1 MHLSS
6 RPLTSRPAGS
16 TPTPPAPAPDRALH
30 PISWPRP
37 PSTRFSMTFP
47 SPSAKTR
54 RTPRRPSTA
63 AAGVRYENRHSAPS
77 ASQHLSLR
85 SPLLRISPPP
95 TVEPDLAAGQPRAR
109 PPPPLSS
116 PPRSQDHLVF
126 AQHNQFGRFLVPKD
140 FMNTTKE
147 SAADAAAVTTKI
159 APKIA
164 ARQMAEDAAPAHA
177 TKEEAPVQ
185 IWPGHISD
193 SCPLPG
199 WALLGRLRP
208 HLTGLLVAPSG
219 QWPPETGACGS
230 GVRFQE
236 ERLWGLRGRV
246 TTHSRPATRPLKL
259 RFSTHRRRGTLRAS
273 ARSSSSASP
282 PPLAPPST
290 RS

>member
-1 MHLSS
+1 M
-6 RPLTSRPAGS
+6 
-16 TPTPPAPAPDRALH
+16 
-30 PISWPRP
+30 
-37 PSTRFSMTFP
+37 
-47 SPSAKTR
+47 
-54 RTPRRPSTA
+54 
-63 AAGVRYENRHSAPS
+63 
-77 ASQHLSLR
+77 
-85 SPLLRISPPP
+85 RISLPP
-95 TVEPDLAAGQPRAR
+95 TFEPHLLVGQPRAR
-109 PPPPLSS
+109 PPQPLSS

-193 SCPLPG
+193 SCPSPG
-199 WALLGRLRP
+199 WALFGRLRP

-219 QWPPETGACGS
+219 QWPPETGACGELP
-230 GVRFQE
+230 RFQE
-236 ERLWGLRGRV
+236 ERLGQSD
-246 TTHSRPATRPLKL
+246 THRPAQHPLKL
-259 RFSTHRRRGTLRAS
+259 RFSTHRRRGTFRAS

-282 PPLAPPST
+282 PPFAPPST
-290 RS
+290 RSSRSPVWQAS